1 MKKLNYLQKYSE
13 LFLLTWWQN
22 SIRWNILNVVTIK
35 AFSIEYLFDILN
47 DLKITILKV
56 KYSGTFFG
64 WILK

>member
-22 SIRWNILNVVTIK
+22 SIRWNILNVETIK